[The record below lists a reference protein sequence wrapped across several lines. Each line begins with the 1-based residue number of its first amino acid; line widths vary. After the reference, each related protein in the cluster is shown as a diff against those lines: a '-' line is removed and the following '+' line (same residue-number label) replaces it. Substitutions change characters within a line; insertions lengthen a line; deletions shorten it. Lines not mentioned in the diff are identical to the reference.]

1 MPKSAQQR
9 FNEYL
14 DECAETRE
22 ALGAFER
29 AVHEKYDG
37 SGYAYIAGYL
47 MTQLQDAITHLPKA
61 KRQEFRETFR
71 RAAQKFEHENLINK
85 IKDSDIEQIFDPAG
99 VMK

>member
-1 MPKSAQQR
+1 MPKSAQQK

-22 ALGAFER
+22 ALSAFER

-37 SGYAYIAGYL
+37 SGYAYVAGYM

-61 KRQEFRETFR
+61 KRAEFRETFL
-71 RAAQKFEHENLINK
+71 RAAKKFEQENLMK
-85 IKDSDIEQIFDPAG
+85 TIKESA
-99 VMK
+99 